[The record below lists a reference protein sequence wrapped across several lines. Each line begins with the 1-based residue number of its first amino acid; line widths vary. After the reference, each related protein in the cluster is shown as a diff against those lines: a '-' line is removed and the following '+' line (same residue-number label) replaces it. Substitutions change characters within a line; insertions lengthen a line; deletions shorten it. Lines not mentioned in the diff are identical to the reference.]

1 MQTDIITR
9 LWWDGRHGVARH
21 DGVTVD
27 LHAAPVLGRL
37 HLAEIDYA
45 PAVRVAQLRESAHGW
60 RDMSAAERQA
70 ADELLGRIASAA
82 RAAAAPDTSTAE
94 PACHPSPKTSC
105 ESSAR

>member
-9 LWWDGRHGVARH
+9 LWWDGGHGVARH

-45 PAVRVAQLRESAHGW
+45 PAVRVAQLRESAQRW
-60 RDMSAAERQA
+60 RDMNAAERQA

-82 RAAAAPDTSTAE
+82 RAAATPDTQATEPPCQTA
-94 PACHPSPKTSC
+94 P
-105 ESSAR
+105 